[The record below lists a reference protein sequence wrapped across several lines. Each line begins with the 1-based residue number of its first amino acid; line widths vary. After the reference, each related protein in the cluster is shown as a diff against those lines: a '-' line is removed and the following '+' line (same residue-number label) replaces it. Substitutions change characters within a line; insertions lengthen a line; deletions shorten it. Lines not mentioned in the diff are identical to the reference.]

1 LCANRSTVIGYNDIL
16 TLYPEKAKLFLNNQD
31 SKKYTIHSG
40 QRTDFRCPICG
51 TIIRNKQI
59 QSVMRYGLHCSKCSD
74 NVSYPNKL
82 MFNILLQIGINFETE
97 KVFTWC
103 KFFFH
108 GEIRYG
114 RYDFY
119 FILNNQPYIVE
130 MDGGWHKEDNILN
143 GQTKEDSQF
152 IDNEKD
158 RLAIENGIIVIRIDC
173 EPSEFGYIKNNILK
187 STLYYYLNLSKIDW
201 DYINLMSLKS
211 RIVESCDLFNKKISI
226 SKIAKNYKTSTITIR
241 AYLKRGIKIG
251 LCNYI
256 SHITSDDGRFK
267 KGNGAKSII
276 CLTNNTI
283 FNSIKDGAITMNTYI
298 SPIIKTCKGLG
309 KYAGKLT
316 DGTPL
321 RWMYLDDYMK
331 QNGYTDISQIPNVT
345 IHTKPET
352 VNLKIAEI

>member
-1 LCANRSTVIGYNDIL
+1 ML
-16 TLYPEKAKLFLNNQD
+16 TAK
-31 SKKYTIHSG
+31 
-40 QRTDFRCPICG
+40 
-51 TIIRNKQI
+51 
-59 QSVMRYGLHCSKCSD
+59 
-74 NVSYPNKL
+74 
-82 MFNILLQIGINFETE
+82 
-97 KVFTWC
+97 
-103 KFFFH
+103 
-108 GEIRYG
+108 
-114 RYDFY
+114 
-119 FILNNQPYIVE
+119 VE
-130 MDGGWHKEDNILN
+130 EDNILN

-226 SKIAKNYKTSTITIR
+226 SKIAKNYKTSTNTIR

-321 RWMYLDDYMK
+321 RWMYLDDYIK